1 MKKWIAMVMLIAML
15 LALVPGCSSGEA
27 EELETTEVF
36 RGDMVV
42 TIPVSGNLEMPE
54 KVNLSFGMSGEVIE
68 VFVDKGDM
76 VKKDQVLAR
85 LDTSAIEAQLDVA
98 QLRLKALEIDY
109 QIARNN
115 LMQTIYPRY
124 TGTFL
129 NDLAGTWL
137 AIEEI
142 EAILT
147 EARDLVEDWDAEGV
161 ALQLDEAEA
170 SLEKAKEKLHKGRW
184 PMPFFVKTIELQT
197 DQAALAIDIALAEME
212 TIKVALPDAVLI
224 SPISGEVTWT
234 ELDRLEHV
242 MATSPVITI
251 TDTSVLKMK
260 AIADEMDMPDIK
272 LGGEVEVTLDAWP
285 DQQIEGVITYISPV
299 GTQQSGIVFYETTI
313 EMTNPGEELR
323 DGMSATADIIT
334 DERNGVLLVPM
345 SALIRESG
353 NYYVMK
359 VIDEETT
366 EKTQV
371 KVGLDNDRY
380 MEIIGGVSEGDKIVI
395 PD

>member
-1 MKKWIAMVMLIAML
+1 
-15 LALVPGCSSGEA
+15 
-27 EELETTEVF
+27 
-36 RGDMVV
+36 
-42 TIPVSGNLEMPE
+42 
-54 KVNLSFGMSGEVIE
+54 MSGEVIE

-76 VKKDQVLAR
+76 VKKNQVLAR

-142 EAILT
+142 EVILS
-147 EARDLVEDWDAEGV
+147 EARGLVEDWDAEGV

-242 MATSPVITI
+242 MAT
-251 TDTSVLKMK
+251 
-260 AIADEMDMPDIK
+260 
-272 LGGEVEVTLDAWP
+272 
-285 DQQIEGVITYISPV
+285 
-299 GTQQSGIVFYETTI
+299 
-313 EMTNPGEELR
+313 
-323 DGMSATADIIT
+323 
-334 DERNGVLLVPM
+334 
-345 SALIRESG
+345 
-353 NYYVMK
+353 
-359 VIDEETT
+359 
-366 EKTQV
+366 
-371 KVGLDNDRY
+371 
-380 MEIIGGVSEGDKIVI
+380 
-395 PD
+395 

>member
-1 MKKWIAMVMLIAML
+1 MKKWIVMVMLIAML

-76 VKKDQVLAR
+76 VKKNQVLAR

-142 EAILT
+142 EVILS
-147 EARDLVEDWDAEGV
+147 EARGLVEDWDAEGV

-242 MATSPVITI
+242 MATASVITI

-345 SALIRESG
+345 GALIRESG

-380 MEIIGGVSEGDKIVI
+380 MEIISGVNEGDRIVI

>member
-1 MKKWIAMVMLIAML
+1 MKKWIVMVMLIVML

-76 VKKDQVLAR
+76 VKKNQVLAR

-142 EAILT
+142 EVILS
-147 EARDLVEDWDAEGV
+147 EARGLVEDWDAEGV

-380 MEIIGGVSEGDKIVI
+380 MEIISGVNEGDRIVI